1 VKYIDEYR
9 NKDLIRKLV
18 NRIYRYSERE
28 YTFMEVCGGHT
39 MAIHRFG
46 IPSLLPQNISL
57 KSGPGCP
64 VCVTGKSYID
74 KAIAYSQMEDVIVCS
89 YGDLLRVPGST
100 SSLYKEKAT
109 GADVRMVYSL
119 MDALK
124 IARQHPNQKVVFL
137 AIGFETTAPGSAVGL
152 LEAGKEG
159 LDNFYLFSS
168 HKLMPPAMEA
178 IVEEGIKIDGYIC
191 PGHVSTITGKEI
203 YTRIPEKYGL
213 ACVITGFE
221 PLDILQSILMLI
233 EQLENH
239 DPKVEIQY
247 KRAVRQDG
255 NKKAREYMNQVFEPR
270 DDWWRGLGILKK
282 SGLGIRKE
290 YRDFDA
296 EHEMP
301 LETTTDEAD
310 RGCICGEILKGL
322 KEPVDCK
329 LFGTSCTPV
338 YPVGACMV
346 SSEGACQAY
355 YKYRKHE

>member
-1 VKYIDEYR
+1 MKYIDEYR
-9 NKDLIRKLV
+9 NKDLISKLV
-18 NRIYRYSERE
+18 NRIHRYSERE

-39 MAIHRFG
+39 MAINRFG
-46 IPSLLPQNISL
+46 IPSLLPRNIRL

-74 KAIAYSQMEDVIVCS
+74 KAIAYSRMKDVIVCS
-89 YGDLLRVPGST
+89 YGDLLKVPGST
-100 SSLYKEKAT
+100 SSLYKEKAA

-124 IARQHPNQKVVFL
+124 IARQHPGQKVVFL

-152 LEAGKEG
+152 LEAEKEG

-178 IVEEGIKIDGYIC
+178 IVEEGIKIDGFIC

-203 YTRIPEKYGL
+203 YTQIPEAYGL

-233 EQLENH
+233 QQLENH
-239 DPKVEIQY
+239 DPKVDIQY

-255 NKKAREYMNQVFEPR
+255 NIKAREYMNQVFEPR
-270 DDWWRGLGILKK
+270 DDWWRGLGMLKK
-282 SGLGIRKE
+282 SGLGIRKK

-301 LETTTDEAD
+301 LETKTEETD
-310 RGCICGEILKGL
+310 RGCICGDILKGL

-329 LFGTSCTPV
+329 LFGTGCTSLN
-338 YPVGACMV
+338 PVGACMV